1 MKPDRAAIN
10 RHIENVETK
19 VEYVLGKYYRDKGC
33 PCGIKQFVYW
43 AGKQQG
49 PGWQDNIQNQLVVS
63 ALELACFER
72 IDDCEKS
79 WGLEGSYTCTNCG
92 VKWNYFSLEW
102 RMLAFHRRMVK
113 VGADDPGRLYDE
125 MICDDVA
132 ATVGHEPDGKKA
144 LSLEQWV
151 AFMLGRDYTA
161 QPYKAS
167 YPVIKKT
174 KAGFWQRLLA
184 ALRRGK

>member
-79 WGLEGSYTCTNCG
+79 WGLKARTPAQTAVLNGITSRWNGECWRSTGEWSKSEPMIRAGCTT
-92 VKWNYFSLEW
+92 
-102 RMLAFHRRMVK
+102 R
-113 VGADDPGRLYDE
+113 
-125 MICDDVA
+125 
-132 ATVGHEPDGKKA
+132 
-144 LSLEQWV
+144 
-151 AFMLGRDYTA
+151 
-161 QPYKAS
+161 
-167 YPVIKKT
+167 
-174 KAGFWQRLLA
+174 
-184 ALRRGK
+184 

>member
-1 MKPDRAAIN
+1 MDRAAIN
-10 RHIENVETK
+10 KHIENVKTK
-19 VEYVLGKYYRDKGC
+19 VEYVLDKYYTDKGC

-49 PGWQDNIQNQLVVS
+49 PGWQDNIQNQLVES

-102 RMLAFHRRMVK
+102 RMLAFHKRLVK
-113 VGADDPGRLYDE
+113 VGADDPGKLYEE

-132 ATVGHEPDGKKA
+132 ATVGHEPGGMKA

-151 AFMLGRDYTA
+151 AFMLGRDYKA
-161 QPYKAS
+161 DPYKAS

-174 KAGFWQRLLA
+174 KVGFWQRLFS
-184 ALRRGK
+184 ALRRGR

>member
-10 RHIENVETK
+10 RHIENVKNK
-19 VEYVLGKYYRDKGC
+19 VEYVLGKYYKDKGC
-33 PCGIKQFVYW
+33 PCGIRQFVYW

-49 PGWQDNIQNQLVVS
+49 PGWQDNVQNQLVVS

-132 ATVGHEPDGKKA
+132 ATVGHEPDGMKA
-144 LSLEQWV
+144 LSLDQWV
-151 AFMLGRDYTA
+151 AFMLGRDYRGK
-161 QPYKAS
+161 PYEAS
-167 YPVIKKT
+167 YPAFKKT
-174 KAGFWQRLLA
+174 KAGFWKRLLGGRS
-184 ALRRGK
+184 RR